1 VSGLPAADDP
11 GVRQPDTRATGAS
24 HETGAIPAL
33 LAMTRGRG
41 DVASAIYG
49 LLLVTTLLAVESRAT
64 VKADFVILSVLIAV
78 IVFWLADVWA
88 GIVDRRLHGPMS
100 AGEIG
105 TLAFQ
110 RAPMVGAAVVPCLV
124 LATAWLDFVPLETAI
139 NWALAASVAQLFA
152 WGLLVG
158 RALNRGWG
166 PALLIALVDCAL
178 GLVIVV
184 LKVWV
189 LH

>member
-1 VSGLPAADDP
+1 VSGVPPAGGARSAERESP
-11 GVRQPDTRATGAS
+11 ATAGS
-24 HETGAIPAL
+24 RETGAIPAL

-64 VKADFVILSVLIAV
+64 VKADFVILSVLVAV
-78 IVFWLADVWA
+78 VVFWLADVWA

-100 AGEIG
+100 VGEAG

-110 RAPMVGAAVVPCLV
+110 RAPMVGAALVPCVV
-124 LATAWLDFVPLETAI
+124 LTTAWLGVVPIETAI
-139 NWALAASVAQLFA
+139 NWALAVSVAQLFA
-152 WGLLVG
+152 WGLVVG
-158 RALNRGWG
+158 RALDRGWG